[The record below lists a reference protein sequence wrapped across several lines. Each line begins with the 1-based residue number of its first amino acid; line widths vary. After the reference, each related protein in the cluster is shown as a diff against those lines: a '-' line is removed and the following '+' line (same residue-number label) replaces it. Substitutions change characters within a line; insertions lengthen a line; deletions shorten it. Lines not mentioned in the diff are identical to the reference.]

1 MDSGG
6 EAHGN
11 KMHAARKDAIDA
23 KRGNEIFPCALYTQK
38 ERRCIPHVQSVTI
51 AHTTEILH
59 LLCLVLCACM

>member
-23 KRGNEIFPCALYTQK
+23 KRGNEILPCALYTQK
-38 ERRCIPHVQSVTI
+38 KETLLPYVHSMTI
-51 AHTTEILH
+51 EHTT
-59 LLCLVLCACM
+59 